1 MKLSGDIV
9 KIDEEQ
15 GRVYGWAYVF
25 SKNGEQVQD
34 HSGDIVDSPESRS
47 ALEESFVGYVKNH
60 RTGDLD
66 HQTFGV
72 SRLIEAAF
80 ITVDKAESMGLTTEK
95 EGLWVGYE
103 FNRDTSEGWQAWET
117 AKTRGSFSI
126 VGRGRREPISG

>member
-25 SKNGEQVQD
+25 SKNGVQVED
-34 HSGDIVDSPESRS
+34 HSGDIVDTPQSRL
-47 ALEESFVGYVKNH
+47 ALEEAFVGYVKDH

-66 HQTFGV
+66 HQTFCV

-80 ITVDKAESMGLTTEK
+80 ITKDKAELMGMSSDR

-103 FNRDTSEGWQAWET
+103 FNRDTSEGAQAWET

-126 VGRGRREPISG
+126 VGRGRRETISG